1 MQLSAR
7 QRTALKVAVFLLC
20 LVPVGRLAWGV
31 WNDTLGANPIEFIIR
46 ALGDWA
52 LRFVLITLAV
62 TPLRKLAGWT
72 WLMPLRRMLGL
83 YAFFYATLH
92 LSAYIWVDQFFDWI
106 AIAKDIIKRPV
117 ITVGMLTFSLLV
129 PLAITSNNA
138 MIRRMGGKRW
148 QLLHRAIYAIG
159 ALGVLHFWWMVKL
172 DITQPAIYAAVLGL
186 LLGMRAVWRVQTKRL
201 ARSNSLVGDKSNL
214 ESANRPLPT
223 GH

>member
-7 QRTALKVAVFLLC
+7 QRSTVKVIVFLLC
-20 LVPVGRLAWGV
+20 LIPLARLGWGI
-31 WNDTLGANPIEFIIR
+31 WNDTLGANPIEFVIR

-62 TPLRKLAGWT
+62 TPLRKLTGWT
-72 WLMPLRRMLGL
+72 WLMTLRRMLGL

-92 LSAYIWVDQFFDWI
+92 LSTYIWVDQFFDWI
-106 AIAKDIIKRPV
+106 AIAKDIIKRPF
-117 ITVGMLTFSLLV
+117 ITVGMLTYTLLV

-148 QLLHRAIYAIG
+148 QFLHRAIYIIG

-172 DITQPAIYAAVLGL
+172 DITQPAIYAAVLSV
-186 LLGMRAVWRVQTKRL
+186 LLGLRLLWLRQRQRPPAVT
-201 ARSNSLVGDKSNL
+201 SL
-214 ESANRPLPT
+214 
-223 GH
+223 

>member
-7 QRTALKVAVFLLC
+7 QRSTVKVIVFLLC
-20 LVPVGRLAWGV
+20 LIPLARLAWGI
-31 WNDTLGANPIEFIIR
+31 WNDTLGANPIEFVIR

-62 TPLRKLAGWT
+62 TPLRKITGWT
-72 WLMPLRRMLGL
+72 WLMTLRRMLGL

-92 LSAYIWVDQFFDWI
+92 LSTYIWVDQFFDWV
-106 AIAKDIIKRPV
+106 AIAKDIIKRPF
-117 ITVGMLTFSLLV
+117 ITVGMLTYTLLV

-148 QLLHRAIYAIG
+148 QFLHRAIYIIG

-172 DITQPAIYAAVLGL
+172 DITQPAIYAAVLSV
-186 LLGMRAVWRVQTKRL
+186 LLGLRLLWLRQRQRPPAVT
-201 ARSNSLVGDKSNL
+201 SL
-214 ESANRPLPT
+214 
-223 GH
+223 

>member
-7 QRTALKVAVFLLC
+7 QRTALKVVVFVLC

-106 AIAKDIIKRPV
+106 AIAKDIIKRPF
-117 ITVGMLTFSLLV
+117 ITVGMLTFTLLI

-148 QLLHRAIYAIG
+148 QLLHRAIYVIG
-159 ALGVLHFWWMVKL
+159 AIGVLHFWWMVKL
-172 DITQPAIYAAVLGL
+172 DITQPAIYAAVLAA
-186 LLGMRAVWRVQTKRL
+186 LLGIRLFWNVQR
-201 ARSNSLVGDKSNL
+201 RSGSSF
-214 ESANRPLPT
+214 SPT
-223 GH
+223 RTSTSG

>member
-7 QRTALKVAVFLLC
+7 QRTALKVVVFVLC

-106 AIAKDIIKRPV
+106 AIAKDIIKRPF
-117 ITVGMLTFSLLV
+117 ITVGMLTFTLLI

-148 QLLHRAIYAIG
+148 QLLHRAIYVIG
-159 ALGVLHFWWMVKL
+159 AIGVLHFWWMVKL
-172 DITQPAIYAAVLGL
+172 DITQPAIYAAVLAA
-186 LLGMRAVWRVQTKRL
+186 LLGIRLFWNVQR
-201 ARSNSLVGDKSNL
+201 RSGSSF
-214 ESANRPLPT
+214 SPT
-223 GH
+223 RISTSG

>member
-7 QRTALKVAVFLLC
+7 QRTALKVVVFVLC

-106 AIAKDIIKRPV
+106 AIAKDIIKRPF
-117 ITVGMLTFSLLV
+117 ITVGMLTFTLLI

-172 DITQPAIYAAVLGL
+172 DITQPAIYAAVLAA
-186 LLGMRAVWRVQTKRL
+186 LLGIRL
-201 ARSNSLVGDKSNL
+201 FWNAQRRSRSNFS
-214 ESANRPLPT
+214 PT
-223 GH
+223 RTSTSG

>member
-7 QRTALKVAVFLLC
+7 QRTALKVVVFVLC

-106 AIAKDIIKRPV
+106 AIAKDIIKRPF

>member
-7 QRTALKVAVFLLC
+7 QRSTVKVIVFLLC
-20 LVPVGRLAWGV
+20 LIPLARLAWGI
-31 WNDTLGANPIEFIIR
+31 WNDTLGANPIEFVIR

-62 TPLRKLAGWT
+62 TPLRKLTGWT
-72 WLMPLRRMLGL
+72 WLMTLRRMLGL

-92 LSAYIWVDQFFDWI
+92 LSTYIWVDQFFDWI
-106 AIAKDIIKRPV
+106 AIAKDIIKRPF
-117 ITVGMLTFSLLV
+117 ITVGMLTYTLLV

-148 QLLHRAIYAIG
+148 QFLHRAIYIIG

-172 DITQPAIYAAVLGL
+172 DITQPAIYAAVLSA
-186 LLGMRAVWRVQTKRL
+186 LLGLRLLWLRQRQRSPAVT
-201 ARSNSLVGDKSNL
+201 SL
-214 ESANRPLPT
+214 
-223 GH
+223 

>member
-7 QRTALKVAVFLLC
+7 QRNTVKVIVFLLC
-20 LVPVGRLAWGV
+20 LIPLARLGWGI
-31 WNDTLGANPIEFIIR
+31 WNDTLGANPIEFVIR

-62 TPLRKLAGWT
+62 TPLRKLSGWT
-72 WLMPLRRMLGL
+72 WLMTLRRMLGL

-92 LSAYIWVDQFFDWI
+92 LSTYIGVDQFFDWI
-106 AIAKDIIKRPV
+106 AIAKDIIKRPF
-117 ITVGMLTFSLLV
+117 ITVGMLTYLLLV

-159 ALGVLHFWWMVKL
+159 AIGVLHFWWMVKL
-172 DITQPAIYAAVLGL
+172 DITQPAIYAAVLSV
-186 LLGMRAVWRVQTKRL
+186 LLGLRLLWLRQRQRVPAVTR
-201 ARSNSLVGDKSNL
+201 
-214 ESANRPLPT
+214 
-223 GH
+223 